1 MAATLQ
7 IIAYNA
13 VMLSLCARV
22 LMQPR
27 LEPSARL
34 AWVLVIA
41 VIPFAGIL
49 AYVMFGEIRVG
60 RAEMR
65 ARRGARLHVSR
76 IYDHSA
82 PPWPDLQPWAEP
94 VARSGQAV
102 GGLPIAGGNRLM
114 LLPEDDSA
122 FDPIIRA
129 IDGATHH
136 VHLMF
141 YIWLADVSGGRVAAA
156 AIRAAGR
163 GVAVRV
169 IVDEVGSR
177 PFMRSPWWARM
188 VEAGVECRAALP
200 VGFPL
205 LRALEQRLDL
215 RNHRKIVLIDGRI
228 AFTGSRNCSDLA
240 FRHKPRFA
248 PWIDILIECEG
259 LVVRQ
264 KQTAFVVDWVDAG
277 GDYLPDLLA
286 PAATGGDAPGD
297 AACDGNVPAQ
307 MIPTGPDRSYGSM
320 SETFATLVH
329 GSRERVV
336 ICTPYYVPDE
346 PLDSAIRS
354 AARRGVEVHL
364 ILPERNDSM
373 IVAATSQGFWNGLM
387 RAGVN
392 LHLFRGGLLHAKV
405 VTVDS
410 RMAIIGSANLDRRSF
425 ELNYELNMFLADP
438 ITVAALDIR
447 LRSYLDRSRKVD
459 IDEVRGWPWYQRLRN
474 NILALASPLL

>member
-1 MAATLQ
+1 
-7 IIAYNA
+7 
-13 VMLSLCARV
+13 
-22 LMQPR
+22 MQPR

-141 YIWLADVSGGRVAAA
+141 YIWLADASGGRMAAA

-228 AFTGSRNCSDLA
+228 AFTGSRNCS
-240 FRHKPRFA
+240 
-248 PWIDILIECEG
+248 
-259 LVVRQ
+259 
-264 KQTAFVVDWVDAG
+264 
-277 GDYLPDLLA
+277 
-286 PAATGGDAPGD
+286 
-297 AACDGNVPAQ
+297 
-307 MIPTGPDRSYGSM
+307 
-320 SETFATLVH
+320 
-329 GSRERVV
+329 
-336 ICTPYYVPDE
+336 
-346 PLDSAIRS
+346 
-354 AARRGVEVHL
+354 
-364 ILPERNDSM
+364 
-373 IVAATSQGFWNGLM
+373 
-387 RAGVN
+387 
-392 LHLFRGGLLHAKV
+392 
-405 VTVDS
+405 
-410 RMAIIGSANLDRRSF
+410 
-425 ELNYELNMFLADP
+425 
-438 ITVAALDIR
+438 
-447 LRSYLDRSRKVD
+447 
-459 IDEVRGWPWYQRLRN
+459 
-474 NILALASPLL
+474 

>member
-1 MAATLQ
+1 MGTGLQ

-13 VMLSLCARV
+13 VMLALCARV

-41 VIPFAGIL
+41 VLPFVGIL
-49 AYVMFGEIRVG
+49 GYVLFGEIRVG

-76 IYDHSA
+76 IYDRTA
-82 PPWPDLQPWAEP
+82 PPWPDLPPWAEP
-94 VARSGQAV
+94 VALSGQAV
-102 GGLPIAGGNRLM
+102 GGLPIADGNRLT
-114 LLPEDDSA
+114 LLPEGDCA
-122 FDPIIRA
+122 FDPIVRA

-141 YIWLADVSGGRVAAA
+141 YIWLADASGGRIAAA

-248 PWIDILIECEG
+248 PWIDIMIECEG
-259 LVVRQ
+259 PVVRQ
-264 KQTAFVVDWVDAG
+264 MQTAFIVDWVDAG
-277 GDYLPDLLA
+277 GEYLPDLLA
-286 PAATGGDAPGD
+286 SGDAP
-297 AACDGNVPAQ
+297 CDGSVLAQ
-307 MIPTGPDRSYGSM
+307 MIPTGPDRSFGSM

-354 AARRGVEVHL
+354 AARRGVDVHL

-373 IVAATSQGFWNGLM
+373 IVAAASQGFWSGLV
-387 RAGVN
+387 RAGVR
-392 LHLFRGGLLHAKV
+392 LHLFQGGLLHSKV
-405 VTVDS
+405 ITVDS
-410 RMAIIGSANLDRRSF
+410 RMAIIGSANLDRRGF

-447 LRSYLDRSRKVD
+447 LRSYLDRSRSVGV
-459 IDEVRGWPWYQRLRN
+459 DEVRGWPWYQRLRN

>member
-1 MAATLQ
+1 MGTGLQ

-13 VMLSLCARV
+13 VMLALCARV

-41 VIPFAGIL
+41 VLPFVGIL
-49 AYVMFGEIRVG
+49 GYVLFGEIRVG

-76 IYDHSA
+76 IYDRTA
-82 PPWPDLQPWAEP
+82 PPWPDLPPWAEP

-259 LVVRQ
+259 PVVRQ
-264 KQTAFVVDWVDAG
+264 MQTAFVVDWVDAG

-286 PAATGGDAPGD
+286 PQGTGGDAPGD